1 MIVRPMGEMK
11 EKIRR
16 RRIFSDLL
24 YYAFD
29 VVLQK
34 YFAKRWLPSQPS
46 RKREGF
52 VVNERANF
60 LPTTNEDRDLL
71 QDWKRN
77 TEEY

>member
-1 MIVRPMGEMK
+1 MGEMK

-34 YFAKRWLPSQPS
+34 YFAQR
-46 RKREGF
+46 
-52 VVNERANF
+52 
-60 LPTTNEDRDLL
+60 
-71 QDWKRN
+71 
-77 TEEY
+77 